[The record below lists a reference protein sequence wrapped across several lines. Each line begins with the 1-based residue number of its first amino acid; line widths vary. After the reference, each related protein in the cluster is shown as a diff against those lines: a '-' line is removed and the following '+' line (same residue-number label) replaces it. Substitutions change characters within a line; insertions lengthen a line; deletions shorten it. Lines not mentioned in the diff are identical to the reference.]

1 MGRPCSPSRRSP
13 LGSASDTS
21 RVLTPVEGGA
31 LTTEAKSGAMH
42 QRRLHGPSQG
52 RWRTSPSRET
62 ARSFMLV
69 APDEPRQQANR
80 IEKRSRM
87 KKRQTR
93 WILPCTFALALTAC
107 ASGQR
112 STGTS
117 PGPEGRE
124 LERLEALFQARADSV
139 TSNVSEAD
147 VEFMTGMISHP
158 RRKHS

>member
-1 MGRPCSPSRRSP
+1 
-13 LGSASDTS
+13 
-21 RVLTPVEGGA
+21 
-31 LTTEAKSGAMH
+31 
-42 QRRLHGPSQG
+42 
-52 RWRTSPSRET
+52 
-62 ARSFMLV
+62 
-69 APDEPRQQANR
+69 
-80 IEKRSRM
+80 M
-87 KKRQTR
+87 KKRRTR

-147 VEFMTGMISHP
+147 VEFMTGMISHHAQALVMSGLAP
-158 RRKHS
+158 THGASPQMRILTSRIINAHTDGCATASDTSRKSRSTG